1 MNGNLKATDISQ
13 IEPNWNH
20 PVLPG
25 QAVQGSLLFTTTDFV
40 EPPQSSNMFKWI
52 PMEDIV
58 GLGNI
63 KLTFDSDKQV
73 YTLWKTRQHL
83 NSNGE
88 YEYDWVTV
96 GEWHALS
103 QEVIDY
109 IENANY
115 VNYKF
120 SFINNNLKVVG
131 VRKDDTSIEDTL
143 LDVMLPTQ
151 EDFNNKVTELN
162 NSITDVTNKLT
173 TEITDR
179 TNADNNL
186 QTNINNEIT
195 DRKNADTNLQT
206 LISTETTNRIAGDN
220 TLTTNLNNEI
230 TNRTNADKT
239 LQTNITEEKNLRES
253 NDTALKTM
261 IQNEASTRESADNLI
276 KESIA
281 KKQDKL
287 TAGTNITISADNV
300 ISATGGGS
308 EETEDWTFTLSDGST
323 ITRKVLINTTTY
335 ENWTFTLSDGS
346 TYTRNVGIKE

>member
-63 KLTFDSDKQV
+63 KLTLDTDKQV

-96 GEWHALS
+96 GEWHTIS

-109 IENANY
+109 ISNAAY
-115 VNYKF
+115 LEYKF
-120 SFINNNLKVVG
+120 SYENNNLKVIG
-131 VRKDDTSIEDTL
+131 VRKDQTTEDTL
-143 LDVMLPTQ
+143 LDIMLPSQ
-151 EDFNNKVTELN
+151 QDFNDKVSELN

-195 DRKNADTNLQT
+195 DRKNADTTLQNN
-206 LISTETTNRIAGDN
+206 IDKEKSDRMSIDN
-220 TLTTNLNNEI
+220 IINSRVTQEI
-230 TNRTNADKT
+230 TDRTNADTT
-239 LQTNITEEKNLRES
+239 LQTNITEEKNLREA

-287 TAGTNITISADNV
+287 TAGTNITIDSNNV
-300 ISATGGGS
+300 ISAKGGDTG
-308 EETEDWTFTLSDGST
+308 ETEEWTFTLSDGST

>member
-63 KLTFDSDKQV
+63 KLTLDTDKQV

-96 GEWHALS
+96 GEWNVLS
-103 QEVIDY
+103 QEVIDF
-109 IENANY
+109 IENAAY
-115 VNYKF
+115 LEYKF
-120 SFINNNLKVVG
+120 SYENNNLKVIG
-131 VRKDDTSIEDTL
+131 VRKDQTTEDTL
-143 LDVMLPTQ
+143 LDIMIPSQ
-151 EDFNNKVTELN
+151 QDFNDKVSELN

-179 TNADNNL
+179 TNADN
-186 QTNINNEIT
+186 
-195 DRKNADTNLQT
+195 
-206 LISTETTNRIAGDN
+206 

-230 TNRTNADKT
+230 EARSKEDHNLLEKVELEALERRADDENLQTNINTEITNRTNADTT
-239 LQTNITEEKNLRES
+239 LQTNITTEKNLRES

-287 TAGTNITISADNV
+287 TAGTNITISDDNV

-323 ITRKVLINTTTY
+323 LTRKVLINTTTY

>member
-63 KLTFDSDKQV
+63 KLTLDTDKQV

-96 GEWHALS
+96 GEWNVLS
-103 QEVIDY
+103 QEVIDF
-109 IENANY
+109 IENAAY
-115 VNYKF
+115 LEYKF
-120 SFINNNLKVVG
+120 SYENNNLKVIG
-131 VRKDDTSIEDTL
+131 VRKDQTTEDTL
-143 LDVMLPTQ
+143 LDIMIPSQ
-151 EDFNNKVTELN
+151 QDFNDKVSELN
-162 NSITDVTNKLT
+162 NSIKVVTNKLT
-173 TEITDR
+173 MEIEERTTADNNLFKAIDSEITERAEADGIIERKLNTEITNRQNEDNALQTKLDNETVSR
-179 TNADNNL
+179 ANADTTL
-186 QTNINNEIT
+186 QTNINT
-195 DRKNADTNLQT
+195 
-206 LISTETTNRIAGDN
+206 
-220 TLTTNLNNEI
+220 
-230 TNRTNADKT
+230 
-239 LQTNITEEKNLRES
+239 EKNLRES

-300 ISATGGGS
+300 ISAKGGDTG
-308 EETEDWTFTLSDGST
+308 ETEEWTFTLSDGST
-323 ITRKVLINTTTY
+323 LTRKVLINTTTY

>member
-63 KLTFDSDKQV
+63 KLTLDTDKQV

-88 YEYDWVTV
+88 YEYDWVAV
-96 GEWHALS
+96 GEWNVLS
-103 QEVIDY
+103 QEVIDF
-109 IENANY
+109 IENAAY
-115 VNYKF
+115 LEYKF
-120 SFINNNLKVVG
+120 SYENNNLKVIG
-131 VRKDDTSIEDTL
+131 VRKDQTTEDTL
-143 LDVMLPTQ
+143 LDIMIPSQ
-151 EDFNNKVTELN
+151 QDFNDKVSELN

-179 TNADNNL
+179 TNADNTL
-186 QTNINNEIT
+186 QTNINSEAKTREQQDKQINMALTLESQS
-195 DRKNADTNLQT
+195 RREAD
-206 LISTETTNRIAGDN
+206 S
-220 TLTTNLNNEI
+220 TLTMNLNTEI
-230 TNRTNADKT
+230 TNRTDADTT
-239 LQTNITEEKNLRES
+239 LQTNITTEKNLRES
-253 NDTALKTM
+253 NDTTLKTM
-261 IQNEASTRESADNLI
+261 IQNEASTRESADTLI

-287 TAGTNITISADNV
+287 TAGTNITIDSNNV
-300 ISATGGGS
+300 ISAKGGDTG
-308 EETEDWTFTLSDGST
+308 ETEEWTFTLSDGST
-323 ITRKVLINTTTY
+323 LTRKVLINTTTY